1 VDGVGLGYKILRRT
15 YTPPRYDGRLMETR
29 PLPIERL
36 YLSAEISE
44 PALGASANDVF
55 YVRRADAR
63 RTIVRQSLK
72 TGLAETVAAEPRPMG
87 GIGYG
92 GGVYTVRDQTLIYAG
107 NDGRLHLVDLTT
119 GAQNA
124 VTPAYEGVAAP
135 SLSPCGR
142 FVAFLAEQDGCCNV
156 LLADRSGA
164 SLPVKLTNDPWYAFN
179 PVFSPDGSRMAWQ
192 EWSRLDMP
200 WDEARLHIVKLAT
213 PAGSAARL
221 ADLLPVTPVTIL
233 GKTRVSFAAPQWSP
247 DGQRLAFTSDESGWR
262 SLYLAGPDGE
272 NPAHVETG
280 EGEIGLADWLPARY
294 GYRWNAAGTTIYAVR
309 SRHSRD
315 TLLRISVPLR
325 DVVELPSAYTDVV
338 GLQIQGDSLVYVGS
352 TALEAPS
359 LVTRDANG
367 EETSRATNAVGLT
380 DLASLSTPEVI
391 SWRTKGGAISWGIFY
406 PAVGG
411 TSDRPR
417 PLLVHM
423 HGGPTS
429 QVPLTWMAQAQYFAT
444 RGWHYLIVNHR
455 GGTGYGRAYQNQL
468 RGRWGVVDLEDGKTG
483 AEHILATRG
492 ADPKRVAITGGS
504 AGGYA
509 TLWALTQQSD
519 FWAAGVALFPLAH
532 IYNAVLGAHR
542 FERHYE
548 ETLMGPLPEAGPVWK
563 DRSPIVH
570 VDKVRAPVLL
580 FHGTED
586 KAVPCQES
594 IDFAEA
600 VRRRGGVAELVTY
613 EGEGHGFAKE
623 ANRRDMILRME
634 RFLDKYVICLQR

>member
-1 VDGVGLGYKILRRT
+1 MDS
-15 YTPPRYDGRLMETR
+15 R

-44 PALGASANDVF
+44 PTFGAGTDEVF
-55 YVRRADAR
+55 YVRRADGR
-63 RTIVRQSLK
+63 RSIVRQSMR
-72 TGLAETVAAEPRPMG
+72 TGLAETVTAEPRPMG

-92 GGVYTVRDQTLIYAG
+92 GGVYAVRDQTLVYAG
-107 NDGRLHLVDLTT
+107 SDGRLHRVDLAT
-119 GAQNA
+119 GAQDA
-124 VTPAYEGVAAP
+124 LTPVYEGVAAP
-135 SLSPCGR
+135 SFSPCGR
-142 FVAFLAEQDGCCNV
+142 FVAFLCEQDGCCNV
-156 LLADRSGA
+156 LLADLSGA

-179 PVFSPDGSRMAWQ
+179 PVFSPDGSRMAYQ

-213 PAGSAARL
+213 PVGSAARL
-221 ADLLPVTPVTIL
+221 ADVLPATPVATL
-233 GKTRVSFAAPQWSP
+233 GKPKVSFAAAQWSP
-247 DGQRLAFTSDESGWR
+247 DGQRFAFTSDESGWR

-272 NPAHVETG
+272 NATMVESG
-280 EGEIGLADWLPARY
+280 ESEIGLADWLPARY
-294 GYRWNAAGTTIYAVR
+294 GYRWNASGSAIYAVR

-315 TLLRISVPLR
+315 ALLRIAVPGR
-325 DVVELPSAYTDVV
+325 EITELPSAFTDLQ
-338 GLQIQGDSLVYVGS
+338 GLQIRGDALVYLGS
-352 TALEAPS
+352 TPFQAPS
-359 LVTRDANG
+359 LVTRTESG
-367 EETSRATNAVGLT
+367 EETARATNAVGLT
-380 DLASLSTPEVI
+380 DPASLTTPEVI

-406 PAVGG
+406 PAVVPAN
-411 TSDRPR
+411 DARPR

-429 QVPLTWMAQAQYFAT
+429 QVPLSWVAQAQYFAT

-519 FWAAGVALFPLAH
+519 FWAAGVALCPLAH
-532 IYNAVLGAHR
+532 IYDAVMGAHR

-570 VDKVRAPVLL
+570 VEKVRSPVLL

-586 KAVPCQES
+586 KAVPCQQS
-594 IDFAEA
+594 IDFADA
-600 VRRRGGVAELVTY
+600 VRRRGGTAELVTY
-613 EGEGHGFAKE
+613 EGEGHVFAKE
-623 ANRRDMILRME
+623 ATRRDVLVRME